1 MTNLLISFGSELQ
14 CLDPKCHLLSVRLK
28 PGNPFLKN
36 IELGFQMGSIV

>member
-1 MTNLLISFGSELQ
+1 MFGSRY
-14 CLDPKCHLLSVRLK
+14 HLLSVLLK